1 MDGTSK
7 LETDEEKMKRCC
19 NTNEMSVLQSELASS
34 SKTVRWEQLAY
45 QTYGSDCQWWW
56 SRIKAKLGK
65 NQAFPQKQERA
76 TYQQIRKRIVLG
88 NQAIQVFPNYFL
100 SQPQERGQSSYA
112 DPTPQIRT
120 TLKTLGKPQCLQSLY
135 CTPKSTVM
143 LLNDQ

>member
-65 NQAFPQKQERA
+65 KSGISIEVG
-76 TYQQIRKRIVLG
+76 KG
-88 NQAIQVFPNYFL
+88 NILAN
-100 SQPQERGQSSYA
+100 
-112 DPTPQIRT
+112 T
-120 TLKTLGKPQCLQSLY
+120 
-135 CTPKSTVM
+135 
-143 LLNDQ
+143 